1 MEKKEKNKNVVSTK
15 ETTWV
20 GHLPKDM
27 RDVVNRKKRR
37 SSKLG
42 SLQKKDQ
49 RFLILSISEVEN
61 LTA

>member
-15 ETTWV
+15 ETTSV

-49 RFLILSISEVEN
+49 RFLILSTSEVE
-61 LTA
+61 T